1 MDYLLSFSLLK
12 LLSHMV
18 FVLFAFWALKALRI
32 EKWIRKGHI
41 REARLLYFFLAI
53 ALGYTVSS
61 FFLEFIEI
69 SRNVGFLLLR

>member
-1 MDYLLSFSLLK
+1 MDYIFSFGLLT

-18 FVLFAFWALKALRI
+18 FVFMAFWALKAVRI
-32 EKWIRKGHI
+32 EKWIRQGHI

-61 FFLEFIEI
+61 FFLNFLET
-69 SRNVGFLLLR
+69 SRNLSFFIMR

>member
-1 MDYLLSFSLLK
+1 MDYILSFSLLT

-18 FVLFAFWALKALRI
+18 FIFLAFWALKALMI
-32 EKWIRKGHI
+32 EKWIRKGHV

-61 FFLEFIEI
+61 FFLNFIEI
-69 SRNVGFLLLR
+69 SQSVSFLITK